1 MDAPNHPCDLLELA
15 VVAVRSPLIGGWGDV
30 LVVLLAGTRWAA
42 SSSATSS
49 TSPAPPTA
57 AAASLVTGWAFA
69 RDVADDA
76 AVVAAVQ
83 ADSISPALLP
93 DG

>member
-1 MDAPNHPCDLLELA
+1 MDAPDHSRDLLELA
-15 VVAVRSPLIGGWGDV
+15 IVAARSPLVGGWSSI

-49 TSPAPPTA
+49 ASPVPPTA
-57 AAASLVTGWAFA
+57 AAASLATGWAFA
-69 RDVADDA
+69 GNVADDA

-83 ADSISPALLP
+83 ADSISPALLL

>member
-1 MDAPNHPCDLLELA
+1 MDATDHSRDLLELA
-15 VVAVRSPLIGGWGDV
+15 VVAARSPLVGGWGDV

-57 AAASLVTGWAFA
+57 AAASLATGWAFA

-76 AVVAAVQ
+76 EIGRAHV
-83 ADSISPALLP
+83 
-93 DG
+93 